1 MKSGSDM
8 SMKPDADK
16 GLRLRVYGSLIEDF
30 CVFLVG
36 NSKRLCKF
44 ASEKYS

>member
-16 GLRLRVYGSLIEDF
+16 GLRVKVYGSLIEDF
-30 CVFLVG
+30 CVLLVV